1 MAKSNETNESF
12 LFHIAMKESGKK
24 CSFAVNSALLA
35 NLDRRKRVSEYLG
48 GRTWTYRGFI
58 ICDRKGMDGGWGATC
73 RLCSRFLLP
82 SELC

>member
-35 NLDRRKRVSEYLG
+35 YLN
-48 GRTWTYRGFI
+48 RGEGPQHLSFLI
-58 ICDRKGMDGGWGATC
+58 FSKGKNRSFD
-73 RLCSRFLLP
+73 LL
-82 SELC
+82 EGVFFAL